1 MLFFC
6 KDNCGS
12 HTDKDRGL
20 REVNCVRFGLYFVRP
35 GPTTPRILNPEPR
48 VFELSWK
55 SEGTISTTRKCDS
68 PKLMETFL
76 HLHALFVH
84 PLDESINVSR
94 NERFCGQ

>member
-1 MLFFC
+1 MLFFR

-12 HTDKDRGL
+12 RTDKDRLL
-20 REVNCVRFGLYFVRP
+20 REVNCAPFGLYFVRR
-35 GPTTPRILNPEPR
+35 GLTTPRILNLEPH

-55 SEGTISTTRKCDS
+55 SEGTISTTQKCDS

-76 HLHALFVH
+76 HLHALFIH
-84 PLDESINVSR
+84 PLDESINVSH